1 VARHIETSL
10 DAINEISRQLLSLFD
25 INIENIKSEEN
36 KDYVK
41 STSVTPTE
49 DSQLSDDTLA
59 NLVTKRHKLINQL
72 FEDHTKESLSRHSE
86 LINEM
91 ISLDE
96 KLKLQAQSNKQILT
110 DKILKLKK
118 SKKVSKLYN
127 KY

>member
-1 VARHIETSL
+1 MARHLETSL

-25 INIENIKSEEN
+25 INIEDIKSEEN
-36 KDYVK
+36 KDSVK
-41 STSVTPTE
+41 LASVTPTE

-72 FEDHTKESLSRHSE
+72 FEDHTKENLNRHSE

-91 ISLDE
+91 ILIDQELISKSAINK
-96 KLKLQAQSNKQILT
+96 KLLADRVLALRNN
-110 DKILKLKK
+110 
-118 SKKVSKLYN
+118 KKVSRLYN